1 MNKLSIRIN
10 RSVKGIMQSA
20 GGNAQSGRWAFPD
33 EGNGSA
39 VNVNDTNFTL
49 ALENTRKTANRSG
62 YLEGLAEGRRE
73 AGQAV
78 AIMQQEFV
86 ELLENYNLQYQRI
99 IDKLHIPF
107 LQLALNV
114 AEKLVISQIQEAG
127 IEAFLTKQINS
138 ILTDFSD
145 QHSLTIRINPESI
158 KNLEKESFLSQL
170 QLSPKIKVKII
181 EDLSLSDVGCI
192 VESEDFVVDLS
203 LEKQLDLLK
212 QEFLNGQ

>member
-1 MNKLSIRIN
+1 MSKLSIRIN
-10 RSVKGIMQSA
+10 RSVKGIMQNA

-62 YLEGLAEGRRE
+62 YLEGLAKGHRE

-78 AIMQQEFV
+78 AIMQQEFA
-86 ELLENYNLQYQRI
+86 ELLENYDLQYQRI

>member
-1 MNKLSIRIN
+1 MSKLSIRIN
-10 RSVKGIMQSA
+10 RSVKGIMQNA

-62 YLEGLAEGRRE
+62 YLEGLAEGHRE

-114 AEKLVISQIQEAG
+114 AEKLVISKIQEAG

-145 QHSLTIRINPESI
+145 QHSLTVRINPESI

-170 QLSPKIKVKII
+170 QLSPKIKVK
-181 EDLSLSDVGCI
+181 
-192 VESEDFVVDLS
+192 
-203 LEKQLDLLK
+203 
-212 QEFLNGQ
+212 N

>member
-1 MNKLSIRIN
+1 MSKLSIRIN
-10 RSVKGIMQSA
+10 RSVKGIMQNA
-20 GGNAQSGRWAFPD
+20 GRNAQSGRWAFPD

-145 QHSLTIRINPESI
+145 QHSLTVRINPESI

>member
-20 GGNAQSGRWAFPD
+20 GGNAQSGRRAFPD

-39 VNVNDTNFTL
+39 ANVHDTNFTL

>member
-1 MNKLSIRIN
+1 MSKLSIRIN
-10 RSVKGIMQSA
+10 RSVKGIMQNA

>member
-1 MNKLSIRIN
+1 MSKLSIRIN
-10 RSVKGIMQSA
+10 RSVKGIMQNA

-86 ELLENYNLQYQRI
+86 ELLENYDLQYQRI